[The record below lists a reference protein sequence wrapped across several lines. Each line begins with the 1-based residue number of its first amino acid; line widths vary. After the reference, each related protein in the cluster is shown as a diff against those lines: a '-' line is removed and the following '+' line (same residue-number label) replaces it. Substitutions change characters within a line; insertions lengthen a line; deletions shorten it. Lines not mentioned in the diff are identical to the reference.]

1 MSLMKKINP
10 KVKDFFTEKE
20 NITMMGLMWAF
31 YWRWALLIIA
41 IMLLIMVVAFGFGFI
56 AMIAGLSAGAAA
68 V

>member
-1 MSLMKKINP
+1 
-10 KVKDFFTEKE
+10 
-20 NITMMGLMWAF
+20 MMGLMWAF